1 VHLIGEPRQHEPECE
16 STQQLLLDRVD
27 ELPEGAIATT
37 DHQTAGRGRLGRD
50 WEDAPGTSVLV
61 SVLLRPPAERAAPEL
76 SLVAAAAIAEAVEIA
91 TTLSAQI
98 KWPNDVM
105 LNRRKVAGILAE
117 MRGDAVVIGI
127 GVNVNQ
133 TAGQL
138 PAGTRTPAG
147 SLRSLTG
154 REYDRDAVLASMLE
168 RLEMRYG
175 AWRTGGLDAVFDEIG
190 SRNFLFAR
198 TIRVGDVSGVGGSI
212 QRDGR
217 LEIVTGHD
225 SHVLV
230 ESGEVEFD
238 R

>member
-1 VHLIGEPRQHEPECE
+1 
-16 STQQLLLDRVD
+16 
-27 ELPEGAIATT
+27 
-37 DHQTAGRGRLGRD
+37 
-50 WEDAPGTSVLV
+50 
-61 SVLLRPPAERAAPEL
+61 
-76 SLVAAAAIAEAVEIA
+76 
-91 TTLSAQI
+91 
-98 KWPNDVM
+98 
-105 LNRRKVAGILAE
+105 
-117 MRGDAVVIGI
+117 
-127 GVNVNQ
+127 
-133 TAGQL
+133 
-138 PAGTRTPAG
+138 
-147 SLRSLTG
+147 
-154 REYDRDAVLASMLE
+154 VLARLLE
-168 RLEMRYG
+168 RLEIRYS

>member
-1 VHLIGEPRQHEPECE
+1 MIGEPRLHEQECE
-16 STQQLLLDRVD
+16 STQKLLFDRVD
-27 ELPEGAIATT
+27 DLPEGAVATT
-37 DHQTAGRGRLGRD
+37 DHQTAGRGRLGRE

-61 SVLLRPPAERAAPEL
+61 SVLLRPPAERSAPEL
-76 SLVAAAAIAEAVEIA
+76 SLVAAAATAEAVEAA

-117 MRGDAVVIGI
+117 MHGGTVVIGI

-138 PAGTRTPAG
+138 PADARTPAG

-154 REYDRDAVLASMLE
+154 SDYDREAVLASVLE
-168 RLEMRYG
+168 RLSTRYA
-175 AWRTGGLDAVFDEIG
+175 AWRAGGLDAVFDEIG

-230 ESGEVEFD
+230 ESGEVEFV

>member
-1 VHLIGEPRQHEPECE
+1 MIGEPRLHVPECE
-16 STQQLLLDRVD
+16 STQQLLFDRID
-27 ELPEGAIATT
+27 ELPDGAIATT
-37 DHQTAGRGRLGRD
+37 DHQTGGRGRLGRD
-50 WEDAPGTSVLV
+50 WEDAPGSSVLV
-61 SVLLRPPAERAAPEL
+61 SVLLRPPAERQAPEL
-76 SLVAAAAIAEAVEIA
+76 SLVAAAATAEAVEIV

-138 PAGTRTPAG
+138 PAETRTPAG

-154 REYDRDAVLASMLE
+154 REYDRDAVLAAVLE
-168 RLEMRYG
+168 RLETRYA
-175 AWRTGGLDAVFDEIG
+175 AWRADGLDGVFDEIG

-212 QRDGR
+212 LRDGR
-217 LEIVTGHD
+217 LEIVTGHE

>member
-1 VHLIGEPRQHEPECE
+1 MIGEPRLHEPECE
-16 STQQLLLDRVD
+16 STQQLLLDRAG
-27 ELPEGAIATT
+27 ELPDGAIATT

-50 WEDAPGTSVLV
+50 WEDTPGSSVLV
-61 SVLLRPPAERAAPEL
+61 SVLLRPPAERSAPEL
-76 SLVAAAAIAEAVEIA
+76 SLVAAAATAEAVEIA
-91 TTLSAQI
+91 TSLSAQI

-117 MRGDAVVIGI
+117 MRGDDVVIGI

-133 TAGQL
+133 TTAEL
-138 PAGTRTPAG
+138 PPKTRTPAS
-147 SLRSLTG
+147 SLRALTG
-154 REYDRDAVLASMLE
+154 SVYEREAVLARLLE
-168 RLEMRYG
+168 RLEIRYS

>member
-1 VHLIGEPRQHEPECE
+1 MIGEPRLHEPECE
-16 STQQLLLDRVD
+16 STQQLLLDRAG
-27 ELPEGAIATT
+27 ELPDGAIATT

-50 WEDAPGTSVLV
+50 WEDTPGSSVLV
-61 SVLLRPPAERAAPEL
+61 SVLLRPPAERSAPEL
-76 SLVAAAAIAEAVEIA
+76 SLVAAAATAEAVEIA
-91 TTLSAQI
+91 TSLSAQI

-117 MRGDAVVIGI
+117 MRGDDVVIGI

-133 TAGQL
+133 TTAEL
-138 PAGTRTPAG
+138 PSKTRTPAS
-147 SLRSLTG
+147 SLRALTG
-154 REYDRDAVLASMLE
+154 SVYEREAVLARLLE
-168 RLEMRYG
+168 RLEIRYS